1 MIGVRFLILEWYAME
16 RRYLDFVRVKAVD
29 KKGLDK
35 ALLRYVERTVQEHP
49 EVVAIILYGSFPK
62 GTFTP
67 QSDIDLLIVLK
78 ESREGILDRIPHF
91 LDLYLPFPS
100 DVLPYTVG
108 ELRRLFERSPK
119 FKNEILSSGQILF
132 GGKAFDRLFKG

>member
-1 MIGVRFLILEWYAME
+1 MIGVRFLISEWYAME

-91 LDLYLPFPS
+91 LDPHVFSQQLAASGTALGTRHGDFRDWISAQFYFSLKWRLY
-100 DVLPYTVG
+100 
-108 ELRRLFERSPK
+108 
-119 FKNEILSSGQILF
+119 FKTI
-132 GGKAFDRLFKG
+132 